1 MIFVRVPQLHILM
14 TEWDETTPT
23 QHKKEPNVTC
33 QVPVFSVAMFDE
45 MMMMIM
51 MMMMMMMTTTSCSYQ
66 SLEVQRRRR
75 KKKEVDVVLVV
86 ASMSR

>member
-14 TEWDETTPT
+14 TERDETTPT

-45 MMMMIM
+45 MIM
-51 MMMMMMMTTTSCSYQ
+51 MMMMTTSCSYQ
-66 SLEVQRRRR
+66 SLKYSVDGVKER
-75 KKKEVDVVLVV
+75 K
-86 ASMSR
+86 SSS